1 MKIKEIETQAPTV
14 EEAIQEGLEQLQ
26 VEKNKVDVR
35 ILDEGSKGLFGL
47 MGAKPAIVHLKI
59 KQGTEMRSSSVE
71 SGALSSERDIE
82 QAQQK
87 AKNIAEHLLNLMD
100 IKDHQLKVSIKD
112 RAVYLEITTPES
124 SILIGEQGKTLQALQ
139 FILTLMIAKEKN
151 TRFSVYVDINGYRGE
166 YEERLVRLAKQ
177 AAEEVK
183 RSKKVK
189 QFDPMPSID
198 RRIIHLALQ
207 DDAGVITESKGD
219 GIFRKVLVKPKIT

>member
-14 EEAIQEGLEQLQ
+14 EEAIQKGLEQLQ

-47 MGAKPAIVHLKI
+47 MGAKPAIVSLKI
-59 KQGTEMRSSSVE
+59 KQGTEMRTSSSE
-71 SGALSSERDIE
+71 SGALSGERDIE

-151 TRFSVYVDINGYRGE
+151 TRFSVYVDVNGYRGE

-189 QFDPMPSID
+189 EFDPMPSID
-198 RRIIHLALQ
+198 RRIIHLALK

-219 GIFRKVLVKPKIT
+219 GIFRKILVKPKIT

>member
-1 MKIKEIETQAPTV
+1 MKTKEIETQAPTV
-14 EEAIQEGLEQLQ
+14 EEAIQKGLEQLQ

-47 MGAKPAIVHLKI
+47 MGAKPAIVSLKI
-59 KQGTEMRSSSVE
+59 KQGTEMRTSSPE
-71 SGALSSERDIE
+71 SGALSGERDIE

-100 IKDHQLKVSIKD
+100 IKDPQLKVSIKD

-151 TRFSVYVDINGYRGE
+151 TRFSVYVDVNGYRGE

-198 RRIIHLALQ
+198 RRIIHLALK

-219 GIFRKVLVKPKIT
+219 GIFRKILVKPKIT